1 MAATVRPM
9 KKSKSSEFLLE
20 IVTLLVIVIAVQTF
34 YAMVVRPTAEAIRSA
49 DLARMAKDPNY
60 VPELKPWVIVKDP
73 EQEVCFIFTFWALTI
88 MGVQGCPSRAR
99 AAIAGRGPAAPARG
113 HEDPA
118 RRTRGTTRGR
128 SRRCPT
134 TCARSCCLAR

>member
-20 IVTLLVIVIAVQTF
+20 IVTLLVILIAVQTF

-49 DLARMAKDPNY
+49 DLARMVKDPNY

-73 EQEVCFIFTFWALTI
+73 EQEVCFIFSLWALTI
-88 MGVQGCPSRAR
+88 MGFKAVRV
-99 AAIAGRGPAAPARG
+99 GRGQRLLP
-113 HEDPA
+113 
-118 RRTRGTTRGR
+118 RTCCA
-128 SRRCPT
+128 CPR
-134 TCARSCCLAR
+134 A